1 MVKAAIFDMDGL
13 LIDSEPLWRR
23 VEVEVFNGVGWS
35 ITEEQC
41 KQTMGLRLDEVI
53 AYWKQV
59 FPAIEVDEAALNN
72 AVLDAMEVGIR
83 KEGKALPGVYQTLE
97 LCKQNNL
104 KLALASSSPMR
115 LILAT
120 LKALEIEDY
129 FSVVKSAEH
138 ESFGKP
144 HPAVFI
150 SAIQKLEVSPENAVI
165 FEDSFHGVVAGLAAK
180 AKVVAVP
187 DQEEFQQERFKAATV
202 LLSSLEQF
210 NNGILNQL

>member
-1 MVKAAIFDMDGL
+1 MLKAAIFDMDGL
-13 LIDSEPLWRR
+13 LIDSEPLWRK
-23 VEVEVFNGVGWS
+23 VEVEVFNSAGWS
-35 ITEEQC
+35 ITEDQC

-53 AYWKQV
+53 KYWKQV
-59 FPAIEVDEAALNN
+59 FPETQIDEIALHN
-72 AVLDAMEVGIR
+72 AVLDAMETGISR
-83 KEGKALPGVYQTLE
+83 EGRALPGVYETLE
-97 LCKQNNL
+97 LCKQKNL

-115 LILAT
+115 LIQAT
-120 LKALEIEDY
+120 LKALEIEAY

-150 SAIQKLEVSPENAVI
+150 STLQKLEVLAESTVI
-165 FEDSFHGVVAGLAAK
+165 FEDSFHGVVAALAAK

-210 NNGILNQL
+210 NNETLNQL

>member
-59 FPAIEVDEAALNN
+59 FPAREVDEAALNN

>member
-13 LIDSEPLWRR
+13 LIDSEPLWRK
-23 VEVEVFNGVGWS
+23 VEGEVFNSAGWS
-35 ITEEQC
+35 ITEDQC

-53 AYWKQV
+53 EYWKQV
-59 FPAIEVDEAALNN
+59 FPEIQIEEIALHN
-72 AVLDAMEVGIR
+72 AVLDAMEKGISS
-83 KEGKALPGVYQTLE
+83 EGKALPGVYQTLE
-97 LCKQNNL
+97 FCKQKNL
-104 KLALASSSPMR
+104 KMALASSSPTR
-115 LILAT
+115 LIQAT

-129 FSVVKSAEH
+129 FTVVKSAEH

-144 HPAVFI
+144 HPGVFI
-150 SAIQKLEVSPENAVI
+150 STLQKLEISPENAVI
-165 FEDSFHGVVAGLAAK
+165 FEDSFHGVVAALAAK

-210 NNGILNQL
+210 NNETLNQL